1 MRIATLTGI
10 PIRLHW
16 SFFALLAF
24 YGVGALAS
32 QGLLGLVETAVLMGG
47 LFTSVVLHE
56 LGHALAA
63 RSFGIQTA
71 HITLY
76 PFGGIAAI
84 KGLPDDPRQEAIIA
98 VAGPAVNGALFLAF
112 GGLWMVFGGWW
123 LGIMAVINLMMG
135 IFNLVPAFPM
145 DGGRI
150 FRAALTP
157 SLGWERASRVAI
169 GVGRGFAVLFLVAA
183 LWFGQLSLALVG
195 AFLLFATW
203 AEARNVRRV
212 LALRAWQ
219 ERVRKTSA
227 RIFDNPPP
235 PSDYRPRWRLD

>member
-16 SFFALLAF
+16 SFFVLVAF
-24 YGVGALAS
+24 YGITALAS
-32 QGLLGLVETAVLMGG
+32 QGFLGLVETIVLMGG
-47 LFTSVVLHE
+47 LFGSVVLHE

-84 KGLPDDPRQEAIIA
+84 KGLPEDPRQEAIIA
-98 VAGPAVNGALFLAF
+98 VAGPAVNAALFVLF
-112 GGLWMVFGGWW
+112 GGLWLAPGGWW
-123 LGIMAVINLMMG
+123 LGIMAVINAMMG
-135 IFNLVPAFPM
+135 VFNLVPAFPM

-169 GVGRGFAVLFLVAA
+169 LVGRTFAVLFLVAA
-183 LWFGQLSLALVG
+183 LWFGQVSLALVG

-203 AEARNVRRV
+203 AEARNVKRV
-212 LALRAWQ
+212 VALRAWQ
-219 ERVRKTSA
+219 ERMRQTSS
-227 RIFDNPPP
+227 RLFDGQGPT
-235 PSDYRPRWRLD
+235 STYRPRWRLD